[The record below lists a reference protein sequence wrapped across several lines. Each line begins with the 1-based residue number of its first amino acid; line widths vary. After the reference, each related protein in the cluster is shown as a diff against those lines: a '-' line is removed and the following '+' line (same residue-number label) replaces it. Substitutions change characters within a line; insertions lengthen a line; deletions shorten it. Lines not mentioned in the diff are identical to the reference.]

1 MLDASALV
9 EYLLQTPRST
19 SIEGLV
25 TASDCDLH
33 VPTLCDVEVCSAL
46 RRALLAKRLSEK
58 RATEALEDYLD
69 LPLIRHGHLNLLERV
84 LQLRDNFS
92 AYDAT
97 YLSLAESFGA
107 IFVTADDS
115 LARAVRRHLP
125 DLQLRK

>member
-1 MLDASALV
+1 
-9 EYLLQTPRST
+9 
-19 SIEGLV
+19 
-25 TASDCDLH
+25 
-33 VPTLCDVEVCSAL
+33 SAL

-97 YLSLAESFGA
+97 YLSLAESLGA
-107 IFVTADDS
+107 HFVTADDS

>member
-1 MLDASALV
+1 MLDASVLV
-9 EYLLQTPRST
+9 EYIFQTPRST
-19 SIEGLV
+19 SIESIV

-46 RRALLAKRLSEK
+46 RRALLAKRLSEQ
-58 RATEALEDYLD
+58 RAAEALEDYFD
-69 LPLIRHGHLNLLERV
+69 LPLIRHGHLRLLERV
-84 LQLRDNFS
+84 LQLRENFS

-97 YLSLAESFGA
+97 YLSLAESLGA
-107 IFVTADDS
+107 LFVTADDS

>member
-115 LARAVRRHLP
+115 LSRAVRRHLP